1 MIIGFD
7 AFVNKV
13 LKESGERCKEV
24 VYATY
29 GGKIL
34 IIFLLYMFYTSFSFN
49 MVLFSQYRMF
59 FLVLYILVSF
69 FIFFMLAT
77 RRVGFGMNDSRFVYV
92 KFKHINYKAREAYD
106 IMFENIKYLDVKRF
120 LGVTS
125 VKMSFIDGTGR
136 LKRLNF
142 KYLPFVLGLSKD
154 TQKKSG
160 QKIYEKLIELQKVLD
175 RGDF

>member
-13 LKESGERCKEV
+13 IKESGERCKHV

-29 GGKIL
+29 SGKIFTIL
-34 IIFLLYMFYTSFSFN
+34 ILYMFYSSFSFN
-49 MVLFSQYRMF
+49 MILFSSHRAF
-59 FLVLYILVSF
+59 FLFSYIIVSL

-77 RRVGFGMNDSRFVYV
+77 RRVGFGMNDTRFVYV

-106 IMFENIKYLDVKRF
+106 IMFENIKYLDVKRI
-120 LGVTS
+120 LGITS

-136 LKRLNF
+136 LKRIKF
-142 KYLPFVLGLSKD
+142 KYSPFVLGISSSS
-154 TQKKSG
+154 QKQSG
-160 QKIYEKLIELQKVLD
+160 DKIYDKLIELQKVLD